1 MLLIPIM
8 KLSEYGKSSQ
18 NSGIVHSRTKIVH
31 VSTVESRHFFN
42 KAVLQPSMVFRSR
55 GSCNG
60 IQTITLVYMG
70 TSTYIVPSLW
80 KLLLHGTIVRPNI
93 AIPHP
98 DFHVWYTLQGCL
110 SDSVLAPEIYLP
122 LWLLEC
128 HHLVWP
134 TADQDLQLCYH
145 IHQVLRVISYNFE
158 TPMTS
163 K

>member
-70 TSTYIVPSLW
+70 TSTYIVPSPMEAIAAWYHCKTKYSHTSPWLPCVVHPPR
-80 KLLLHGTIVRPNI
+80 LLKWLSLGTRNLLTSL
-93 AIPHP
+93 AIRMSSPCVTYRRSGPPTLLPHSSSP
-98 DFHVWYTLQGCL
+98 KSH
-110 SDSVLAPEIYLP
+110 
-122 LWLLEC
+122 
-128 HHLVWP
+128 
-134 TADQDLQLCYH
+134 QL
-145 IHQVLRVISYNFE
+145 
-158 TPMTS
+158 
-163 K
+163 

>member
-80 KLLLHGTIVRPNI
+80 KLLLHGTIVRPNT

-98 DFHVWYTLQGCL
+98 DFHVWYTLQDCL
-110 SDSVLAPEIYLP
+110 SDSLLAPQIVLTSLAISMSSPCVTYCRSGPPTLLP
-122 LWLLEC
+122 
-128 HHLVWP
+128 HSSRPQSH
-134 TADQDLQLCYH
+134 QL
-145 IHQVLRVISYNFE
+145 
-158 TPMTS
+158 
-163 K
+163 